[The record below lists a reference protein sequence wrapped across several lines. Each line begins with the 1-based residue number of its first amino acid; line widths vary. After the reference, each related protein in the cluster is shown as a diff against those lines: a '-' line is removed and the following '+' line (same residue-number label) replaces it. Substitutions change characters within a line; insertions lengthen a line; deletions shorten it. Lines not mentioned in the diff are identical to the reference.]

1 MNMPGPDPG
10 IEFGIAIPQVFIG
23 EPVDLDLIREFVVR
37 AESYGFGS
45 LWVMETG
52 SRHGPVT
59 AQLEPLSLLAY
70 VAGLTGAARL
80 GTSVL
85 LSGLRNPIRLAKT
98 LATVDQ
104 LASGRLT
111 VGVGLGDA
119 ERAAIY
125 GIPTGEWAARF
136 EEGLEVVKA
145 LWRPGTN
152 DFRGRFWNF
161 EDLGIEPKPLQEPHP
176 PILFGGHAPA
186 ALRRAV
192 RMGSGWMGAGAS
204 SYDDFA
210 GQRPLLQ
217 RYLEESGRSEGTF
230 SIAKRVY
237 MAVDRNPDRA
247 EARVRGFFA
256 AHYRSADLGSRCA
269 VWGPP
274 DRCVEALDAVRREGA
289 GMILLNPMFDHLE
302 QIDLLVDEVLPAFR

>member
-1 MNMPGPDPG
+1 MNTANGLD
-10 IEFGIAIPQVFIG
+10 FGIAIPQVFIG
-23 EPVDLDLIREFVVR
+23 EPVDLGLVRDFVVR
-37 AESYGFGS
+37 AESFDFGS

-70 VAGLTGAARL
+70 VAGLTETARL

-85 LSGLRNPIRLAKT
+85 LSGFRNPIRLAKT
-98 LATVDQ
+98 LATIDH

-125 GIPTGEWAARF
+125 GIPSGEWAARF
-136 EEGLEVVKA
+136 QEGLEVLKA
-145 LWRPGTN
+145 VWRSGTT
-152 DFRGRFWNF
+152 DFDGRFWSF
-161 EDLGIEPKPLQEPHP
+161 ENLGIEPKPLQDPHP

-192 RMGSGWMGAGAS
+192 RMGSGWMGAGS
-204 SYDDFA
+204 SSHDDFV
-210 GQRPLLQ
+210 GQRRLLAG
-217 RYLEESGRSEGTF
+217 YLEETGRSEATF
-230 SIAKRVY
+230 SISKRVY
-237 MAVDRNPDRA
+237 MAVDSNPDRA
-247 EARVRGFFA
+247 EARVRAFFA

-269 VWGPP
+269 VWGSP
-274 DRCVEALDAVRREGA
+274 DRCAEALDALRNEGA
-289 GMILLNPMFDHLE
+289 GMIMLNPMFDHLE
-302 QIDLLVDEVLPAFR
+302 QLEALVNEVLPALR